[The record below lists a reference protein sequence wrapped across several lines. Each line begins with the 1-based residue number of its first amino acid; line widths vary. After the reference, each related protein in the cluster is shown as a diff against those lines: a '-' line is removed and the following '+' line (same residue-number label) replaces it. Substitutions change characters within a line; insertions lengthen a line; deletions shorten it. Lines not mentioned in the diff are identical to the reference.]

1 MTKMFVPIFILIV
14 AIGEIGFLIMKSRF
28 NIDMGMLENLN
39 ILCPMKV
46 KNIKYIC
53 NSKKNK

>member
-1 MTKMFVPIFILIV
+1 MFVPIFILIV